1 MARLSSDTCD
11 YCKHCYD
18 CENWSCDIEEPCI
31 NGNMFDSDNFEKF
44 RGKVLEELNNRNER
58 VVRNF
63 FWRINYKGIVG
74 YENDLGKKEFT
85 LWTDRPG
92 ILIGKG
98 GQNVEI
104 LKEILKEEFEYD
116 YEIKFKEIKGKMII
130 VL

>member
-1 MARLSSDTCD
+1 
-11 YCKHCYD
+11 
-18 CENWSCDIEEPCI
+18 
-31 NGNMFDSDNFEKF
+31 MFDSDNFEKF
-44 RGKVLEELNNRNER
+44 RGKVLEEMTERNER

-74 YENDLGKKEFT
+74 YENDLGRKEFT
-85 LWTDRPG
+85 LWTDKPG

-116 YEIKFKEIKGKMII
+116 YEIKFKEIKGKMMV